1 MQDEARQQAHPL
13 TRGKG
18 DFRCCLT
25 SCDQGSCAT
34 DSGSSLGFA
43 GQLWPGP
50 PTLVHFLIFPD
61 LPWQV
66 RVTAAFD
73 ASPLS
78 YISVPQSCLLPS
90 VAHCQG
96 EYQGS
101 LSSCV
106 SCLSST
112 QNVSP
117 WWGGLL
123 DPEVCNTML
132 VFPAHPVPGTEFSSV
147 AQSCPTLCDPM
158 NCSSPGLPVHHQL
171 PEFTQTHVH

>member
-1 MQDEARQQAHPL
+1 MASAQAQAVQDEARQQAHPL

-25 SCDQGSCAT
+25 SCDQGSCAA

-50 PTLVHFLIFPD
+50 PTLVHFLICPD

-90 VAHCQG
+90 AAHCQG

-123 DPEVCNTML
+123 DPVCPCWYSQHTQCL
-132 VFPAHPVPGTEFSSV
+132 
-147 AQSCPTLCDPM
+147 AQSLVQ
-158 NCSSPGLPVHHQL
+158 SLSRVQL
-171 PEFTQTHVH
+171 FVTP